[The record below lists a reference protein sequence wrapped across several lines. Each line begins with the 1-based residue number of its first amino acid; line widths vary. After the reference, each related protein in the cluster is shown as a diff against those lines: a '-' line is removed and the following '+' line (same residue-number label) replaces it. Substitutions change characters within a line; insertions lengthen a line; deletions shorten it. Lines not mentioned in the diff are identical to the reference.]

1 MGKTAID
8 TLLSMVMLETVEMQ
22 MLSLNLSL
30 IEYIIIIIQMELSAI
45 LNILFLESLRLY
57 Q

>member
-8 TLLSMVMLETVEMQ
+8 TLLSMAMLETVEMQ